1 MNDKKWINDFKNES
15 KKLALAIDS
24 LGKFITEKPR
34 PESIPDNQLKE
45 LDEALH
51 DLGGGVVRRVFNILN
66 SFYEGE

>member
-24 LGKFITEKPR
+24 LGKFITEKPH
-34 PESIPDNQLKE
+34 PESIPSEQIKE

-51 DLGGGVVRRVFNILN
+51 DLGSGVVRRVFNILN
-66 SFYEGE
+66 SFYEGD